1 MSNWIKLGHLN
12 DIDDGC
18 ARGFDP
24 HQLGRDSLF
33 VLRKGDRLLGYRNAC
48 PHRGY
53 EGTSMA
59 WRKDRFL
66 NKAGTRII
74 CGAHGAQFDTETGEC
89 LIGPCPGQSL
99 EKVILRLTET
109 GELYL
114 QQTPDNEQ
122 EQY

>member
-33 VLRKGDRLLGYRNAC
+33 VLRKGD
-48 PHRGY
+48 RGY